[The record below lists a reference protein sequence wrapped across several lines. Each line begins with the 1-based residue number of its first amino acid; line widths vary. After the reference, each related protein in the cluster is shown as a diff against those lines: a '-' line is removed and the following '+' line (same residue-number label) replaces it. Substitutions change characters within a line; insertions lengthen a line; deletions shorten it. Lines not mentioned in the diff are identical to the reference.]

1 MTSSNSDRLSA
12 ISDQLPTTN
21 DYFVFKIEDQRYAVA
36 LSAVEKV
43 IRAVELISLPEA
55 PEILL
60 GLINMMGRIIPVVN
74 IRKHLRLPDREIE
87 INDRIIISQVSSHTI
102 AFIADTVEGVLMFS
116 QNQLDKGDQIFP
128 EMGQHIEG
136 VGKIDNDAIVI
147 CNIYKLFFDQD
158 IDMPDA

>member
-1 MTSSNSDRLSA
+1 MTSFNSDRLSA
-12 ISDQLPTTN
+12 SSDQLPTTN

-43 IRAVELISLPEA
+43 IRAVELIVLPDA
-55 PEILL
+55 PGILL

-74 IRKHLRLPDREIE
+74 IRKQFRLPDREIE

-136 VGKIDNDAIVI
+136 VGKIDNDTII
-147 CNIYKLFFDQD
+147 IYDVYKFFPDQN
-158 IDMPDA
+158 MPDA

>member
-1 MTSSNSDRLSA
+1 MTSFNSDRLSA
-12 ISDQLPTTN
+12 SSDQLPTTN

-43 IRAVELISLPEA
+43 IRAVELIVLPDA
-55 PEILL
+55 SGILL
-60 GLINMMGRIIPVVN
+60 GLINMRGRIIPVVN

-87 INDRIIISQVSSHTI
+87 INDRIIISQVSSRTV
-102 AFIADTVEGVLMFS
+102 AFIADTVEGVVMFS

-128 EMGQHIEG
+128 EMGQYIEG
-136 VGKIDNDAIVI
+136 IGKIDNDTII
-147 CNIYKLFFDQD
+147 IYNIYKLFFDQD

>member
-1 MTSSNSDRLSA
+1 MTSFNSDRLSA

-43 IRAVELISLPEA
+43 IRAVELIVLPDA
-55 PEILL
+55 SGILL
-60 GLINMMGRIIPVVN
+60 GLINMRGRIIPVVN

-87 INDRIIISQVSSHTI
+87 INDRIIISQVSSRTV
-102 AFIADTVEGVLMFS
+102 AFIADTVEGVVTFS
-116 QNQLDKGDQIFP
+116 QDHLDKGDQIFP

-136 VGKIDNDAIVI
+136 VGKIDNDTII
-147 CNIYKLFFDQD
+147 IYDVYKFFPDQN
-158 IDMPDA
+158 MPDA